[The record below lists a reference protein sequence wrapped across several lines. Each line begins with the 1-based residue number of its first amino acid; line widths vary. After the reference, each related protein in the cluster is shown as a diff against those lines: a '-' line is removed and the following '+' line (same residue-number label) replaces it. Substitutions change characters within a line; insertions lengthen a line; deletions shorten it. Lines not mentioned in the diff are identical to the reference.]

1 MFLNGWIH
9 EYYEHFNASWIL
21 DLIIRAMRTSST
33 SMLQYFGAQFLIKIA
48 TYYIHQLNS
57 CEVSTLVIS
66 LVNSVMFLPKMDTE
80 HGREINIMAW
90 NTIDSLA
97 SYVYSFDCDNICK
110 TAMKFLT
117 TTGVYD
123 GFQTRALHVLVT
135 LVRDSEPGDLLN
147 VGVNAARLMEI
158 LELSFRWHIAGFQ
171 TIHWCFD
178 AIRILEHLTCWKEF
192 CIEIVKNGG
201 IGILIGYIEMFD
213 NELFHIKI
221 LTVLLAICDRLEYK
235 DLKIFFADCTYVF
248 LERML
253 NKWNDDRGY
262 YVWTILTFLVA
273 NADKNQVELPFCDS
287 ANQLILERVPTHLTD
302 QIREYLANYS
312 LRTKFRK
319 IVSLSKRDG
328 PIFWVLVSMKKFVEQ
343 NTDRESFIFTFTQGL
358 FNDEIR
364 KLETKSTIVKS
375 VRDELITLF
384 ELSP

>member
-1 MFLNGWIH
+1 
-9 EYYEHFNASWIL
+9 
-21 DLIIRAMRTSST
+21 
-33 SMLQYFGAQFLIKIA
+33 
-48 TYYIHQLNS
+48 
-57 CEVSTLVIS
+57 
-66 LVNSVMFLPKMDTE
+66 
-80 HGREINIMAW
+80 
-90 NTIDSLA
+90 
-97 SYVYSFDCDNICK
+97 
-110 TAMKFLT
+110 
-117 TTGVYD
+117 
-123 GFQTRALHVLVT
+123 
-135 LVRDSEPGDLLN
+135 
-147 VGVNAARLMEI
+147 
-158 LELSFRWHIAGFQ
+158 
-171 TIHWCFD
+171 
-178 AIRILEHLTCWKEF
+178 
-192 CIEIVKNGG
+192 
-201 IGILIGYIEMFD
+201 
-213 NELFHIKI
+213 
-221 LTVLLAICDRLEYK
+221 
-235 DLKIFFADCTYVF
+235 
-248 LERML
+248 ML